1 MTQSKCIEPIL
12 FLTACVNP
20 NGMAYTK
27 LNNPEVRQSQY
38 MYALDWYLKNTTF
51 KILLVENSNCDF
63 SSEYKDHI
71 RSGRLEF
78 LTFNGNGYARSKG
91 KGYGEAVILDYGI
104 RHSNLLKVL
113 PTEEVFL
120 IKVTGRLICKNIST
134 LYARYHNKNI
144 VYANLNKDDWNG
156 NIASSQLVMAP
167 KSFWEHSF
175 LPKRER
181 IDDRMY
187 CHFEHILYDSIMEW
201 RRSGGRHREFWI
213 SPMMEGVSGTSALKI
228 ENKGGIGVVLRYR
241 IMYILR
247 RFLGYRGYENPFY
260 HGQPKSPIIV

>member
-1 MTQSKCIEPIL
+1 MQLC
-12 FLTACVNP
+12 
-20 NGMAYTK
+20 
-27 LNNPEVRQSQY
+27 Q
-38 MYALDWYLKNTTF
+38 
-51 KILLVENSNCDF
+51 
-63 SSEYKDHI
+63 
-71 RSGRLEF
+71 
-78 LTFNGNGYARSKG
+78 
-91 KGYGEAVILDYGI
+91 
-104 RHSNLLKVL
+104 
-113 PTEEVFL
+113 
-120 IKVTGRLICKNIST
+120 NIST